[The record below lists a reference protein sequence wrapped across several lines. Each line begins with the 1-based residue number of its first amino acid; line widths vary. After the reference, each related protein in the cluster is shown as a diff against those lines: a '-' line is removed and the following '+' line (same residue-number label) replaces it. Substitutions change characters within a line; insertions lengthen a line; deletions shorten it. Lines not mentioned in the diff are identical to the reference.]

1 MSKNIFKLI
10 KADIVA
16 AKNRDPAA
24 RSYLEIILTYS
35 GFHALFFHRICHLLW
50 SLNLKLI
57 SRFIANFSRIIT
69 SIEIHPAVSIDEG
82 FFIDHGSGL
91 VIGETAKIGKNV
103 TVYQQV
109 TLGGLS
115 PSINSD
121 LQRNVKRHPTICDN
135 VIIGS
140 GAQVLGPITIGDNA
154 RIGTNAVVLKNVPE
168 NLTFVG
174 IPARKIESEH
184 YDSKKHESF
193 EAYGIS
199 DGKIDDPNKKSIL
212 ALFREIHM
220 LNEKV
225 TKLKSTINNS
235 SYPNKNLGINKKLKK
250 KTKGKFDK

>member
-10 KADIVA
+10 RSDIVA

-50 SLNLKLI
+50 NLKLKLI
-57 SRFIANFSRIIT
+57 SRFIANFSRMIT
-69 SIEIHPAVSIDEG
+69 SIEIHPAVSINEA

-121 LQRNVKRHPTICDN
+121 LQRNVKRHPTIGDN

-140 GAQVLGPITIGDNA
+140 GAQVLGPITIGNNA

-174 IPARKIESEH
+174 IPARKIESEN
-184 YDSKKHESF
+184 YDSKNHESF
-193 EAYGIS
+193 EAYGIC

-212 ALFREIHM
+212 ALFREIHI

-225 TKLKSTINNS
+225 TKLKKTINSS
-235 SYPNKNLGINKKLKK
+235 SYSGKNLGINKKLNKK
-250 KTKGKFDK
+250 VKGKFGK